1 MWLAELQ
8 RGRAGGAGGT
18 AWPGGPQRPRRTPRR
33 LKSSHNAALASQFR
47 YNVSAGAGEPA
58 RRGRGSREAAAVTRA
73 PGRGWRPRAA
83 SVACPARGPAKGRSR
98 PAARPGPQPG
108 PHQKHQPLER
118 AGRRLRC
125 PRSSGAPHR
134 ARRPAPRRASLA
146 RQPAVAAAA
155 ALEAAPAPG
164 TTAAR
169 ALAYSRSPA
178 RGVLTHLVPAGEVR
192 GEGAPGS
199 RGLPPERRARPTER
213 RGRRLAGLRGRGQA
227 LGGHRAP
234 SAAAFPSARA
244 GPTERPTGAAQLR
257 N

>member
-33 LKSSHNAALASQFR
+33 FKSSHNAALASQFR

-108 PHQKHQPLER
+108 PQHQPLER

-199 RGLPPERRARPTER
+199 RGLPPVRRARPTER

-234 SAAAFPSARA
+234 SAAASPSARA
-244 GPTERPTGAAQLR
+244 GPAERPTGAAQLR